1 MISKTA
7 TLHVHHACFYIS
19 LPFLHDYD
27 VKMPNLTF
35 YGDVKKRPSDDEISF
50 LSLKQGMVLRNSAP
64 GGFACIL
71 KIESIVAMKA
81 KRTQIHFLS
90 YVFAAV
96 SSSDLKAHNFSPAKR
111 I

>member
-1 MISKTA
+1 M
-7 TLHVHHACFYIS
+7 HRACLYIS

-50 LSLKQGMVLRNSAP
+50 LSLKQGMVLRNSTQE
-64 GGFACIL
+64 GFACIL
-71 KIESIVAMKA
+71 TIESKWLGIVAMKA

-90 YVFAAV
+90 DVFAAV
-96 SSSDLKAHNFSPAKR
+96 ASSDLKAHNFSPAKR
-111 I
+111 L